1 MKQHSI
7 PLEADQV
14 QVTDPLFGS
23 YVRLVGEKLI
33 PYQWEALNDRIPG
46 TEPSHCIDNFRV
58 VAGQMQ
64 GGHRGAI
71 FQDTDLYKWL
81 EAVAFCI
88 QNGTGRQYI
97 PIADEVI
104 ELIGLAQCE
113 DGYLNT
119 YITIEHPENR
129 WKNLAEGHELY
140 GCGHLIE
147 AAVAYYKA
155 TGKRNLLDI
164 AKKFADLVVQVFGP
178 GEGRCQGYPGHQEIE
193 LALVKLYRV
202 TGKKAYLELAD
213 SFIRRRGAR
222 PNYLVE
228 EMKGRHGHN
237 IFPEFYEYDEKYA
250 QTHEPPLQQSTAEG
264 HAVRAVYMYSA
275 MADLALEESDDE
287 MRSAC
292 VRLYNNIVG
301 RRMYITGGIGS
312 SGKLERFTADY
323 DLPNDRMYCESC
335 ASVGLMMFS
344 QRMATLTGEADYYDT
359 VERALCNTVLA
370 GISKDGD
377 RYFYVN
383 PLEVWPDNC
392 LPSTSMSHVKPV
404 RQPWFACAC
413 CPPNIARTLASLAQ
427 YLYAADEDSLYVN
440 QLIRSTANVEIG
452 GAAVHADLQADY
464 LHSGLIRLAVQ
475 SERPVT
481 VRLRL
486 PDYLKVDG
494 ITVDGKPVTPAVE
507 HGYTVFALPGDAVIE
522 VKASAPAR
530 FVAAHRRVRASTGRV
545 ALMKGPFVYC
555 LEQTDNGEAL
565 PALSVSHDAVIQKLP
580 PLSDLPGEL
589 PVLEVE
595 GRRLTQ
601 TTGND
606 DALYDAPH
614 FASEPTRL
622 RAVPYALWCNRTPGE
637 MQVWINAAR

>member
-58 VAGQMQ
+58 AAGQMQ

-104 ELIGLAQCE
+104 ELIGQAQCE

-119 YITIEHPENR
+119 YITIEHPESR

-164 AKKFADLVVQVFGP
+164 AQKFADLVVQVFGP

-222 PNYLVE
+222 PNYLVA

-275 MADLALEESDDE
+275 MADLALEEGDDE

-383 PLEVWPDNC
+383 PLEVWPDNI
-392 LPSTSMSHVKPV
+392 LGL
-404 RQPWFACAC
+404 FGID
-413 CPPNIARTLASLAQ
+413 NIMFLSDSSYVVPSLAVIAVWLSGNLIVIFLAGLQ
-427 YLYAADEDSLYVN
+427 NVPRVYHEAAEIDG
-440 QLIRSTANVEIG
+440 AN
-452 GAAVHADLQADY
+452 AWQRFVH
-464 LHSGLIRLAVQ
+464 
-475 SERPVT
+475 VT
-481 VRLRL
+481 VPCMTPIIFYNLL
-486 PDYLKVDG
+486 MSL
-494 ITVDGKPVTPAVE
+494 ITNMQVVTPALALTSGGPGNSSMFITYLMYRYAFKSNQI
-507 HGYTVFALPGDAVIE
+507 GYACAISFVFFILIAIFTAILFSTSNRWVYYEGSDA
-522 VKASAPAR
+522 A
-530 FVAAHRRVRASTGRV
+530 
-545 ALMKGPFVYC
+545 
-555 LEQTDNGEAL
+555 
-565 PALSVSHDAVIQKLP
+565 
-580 PLSDLPGEL
+580 
-589 PVLEVE
+589 
-595 GRRLTQ
+595 
-601 TTGND
+601 
-606 DALYDAPH
+606 
-614 FASEPTRL
+614 
-622 RAVPYALWCNRTPGE
+622 
-637 MQVWINAAR
+637 